1 MSRYSQEQEERFR
14 QQAQAQHAAYLLQLQ
29 KSREIYHQRQVLESL
44 NVTNNQQNF
53 PYQSTQTPGGNP
65 DSGAAPSCIN
75 GWMTT
80 NFDGTTFRNGDPIPQ
95 ATNSSQW
102 IAQINNESP
111 AWCYYNFD
119 SNNGPIY
126 GKLYNYFVVEQAA
139 TKGLGSVGYYVP
151 SESDWT
157 DLENCLGGNGIA
169 GGKLKT
175 IGTTDDEGLW
185 LPPNSGATN
194 EIGFSGLPSGYMSDG
209 GVPGNLSSRG
219 SFWTTTL
226 GGGSPMVMN
235 LNYGRTDVYHG
246 PDSKGKGY
254 SIRLKHQ

>member
-1 MSRYSQEQEERFR
+1 MQYGSGINW
-14 QQAQAQHAAYLLQLQ
+14 QAQHEEYIRRMQDSMRRSQERSL
-29 KSREIYHQRQVLESL
+29 YESL
-44 NVTNNQQNF
+44 YSVNQN
-53 PYQSTQTPGGNP
+53 SVGDGGF
-65 DSGAAPSCIN
+65 GAAFGGGGDPNSVNPPVPPSPCME

-95 ATNSSQW
+95 ATNSSEW

-111 AWCYYNFD
+111 AWCYFNFD
-119 SNNGPIY
+119 SITGPIY

-139 TKGLGSVGYYVP
+139 ISGIGLAGYFVP
-151 SESDWT
+151 SEEDWNE
-157 DLENCLGGNGIA
+157 LEACLGGNPVA

-175 IGTTDDEGLW
+175 TGTSDDTGLW

-194 EIGFSGLPSGYMSDG
+194 EVGFSGLPSGYMSDG
-209 GVPGNLSSRG
+209 GVAGNLKSRG

-226 GGGSPMVMN
+226 DGGGSPMVMN

-254 SIRLKHQ
+254 SIRLKQ